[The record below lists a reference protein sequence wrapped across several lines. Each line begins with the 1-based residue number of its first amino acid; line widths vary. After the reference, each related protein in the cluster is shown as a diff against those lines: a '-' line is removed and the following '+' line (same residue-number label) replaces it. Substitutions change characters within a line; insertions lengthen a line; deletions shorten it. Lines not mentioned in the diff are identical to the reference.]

1 MPYLSNFEY
10 GPSETDLGCGPE
22 CKCGPCKAGLN
33 GLDLADMDQRVMQDA
48 LRNGV
53 RDLRQITAAIF
64 LARHPS
70 QKAEWVQIRD
80 QIARPA
86 LKRFTR

>member
-1 MPYLSNFEY
+1 
-10 GPSETDLGCGPE
+10 
-22 CKCGPCKAGLN
+22 
-33 GLDLADMDQRVMQDA
+33 MDQRVMQDA